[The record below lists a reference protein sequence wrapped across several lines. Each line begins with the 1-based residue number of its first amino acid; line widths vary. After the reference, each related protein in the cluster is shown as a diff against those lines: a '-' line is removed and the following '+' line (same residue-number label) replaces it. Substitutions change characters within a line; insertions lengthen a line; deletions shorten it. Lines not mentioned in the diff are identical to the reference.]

1 MSVLTETLDRPVGEC
16 EIRILSIVV
25 TSRVAFSGLIL
36 KQLSVPLSVNCD
48 PCDSTELL
56 PQPISAATG
65 ATTSTDLQALTLAS
79 LPPLSDA
86 SCGFRP
92 EEGPTFQDT
101 LVPEQPLDLGQAF
114 MASQM
119 SEINISM
126 VSGVQTAPG
135 GQVSNSMIEG

>member
-1 MSVLTETLDRPVGEC
+1 MCDHNSGYFEYSGHFLCCLQWSDPK
-16 EIRILSIVV
+16 
-25 TSRVAFSGLIL
+25 TSE
-36 KQLSVPLSVNCD
+36 LSVPLSVNCD

-56 PQPISAATG
+56 PQPITAGAGAITG
-65 ATTSTDLQALTLAS
+65 PNLQALTLAS

-92 EEGPTFQDT
+92 EEGPFQDT
-101 LVPEQPLDLGQAF
+101 LVPEQPLDLDQAF

-119 SEINISM
+119 SDINISM
-126 VSGVQTAPG
+126 VSGVQNAPG